1 MRFLHK
7 NRPDRLARRV
17 TAATAALLLWTPSL
31 WSAEASPRLPGRAEE
46 RNAILAVV
54 EGKPI
59 TVEDVLPMTRA
70 REYQAAA
77 ALSGPALAEAVRKL
91 RAEAVESIIDRR
103 LIVAD
108 YEAGTFRLTAN
119 DIEHEVDAAAERAGC
134 RSRRE
139 LIRRLRET
147 GSDLAK
153 FRREIEEQMIVQLM
167 LQRAYAVRNF
177 ITPAEVRRRYDAS
190 PEKYSRPERLRLA
203 MLRIASTRADRAE
216 LQQEMEKA
224 FAADPER
231 FAEFARRYSDA
242 PGREAGGDLGWIE
255 RGKLRAEFA
264 AAMAGKELR
273 PGMIYGPLTTPEG
286 VVFLRILEHEAAF
299 VEPFEA
305 VAPKLRE
312 EMEEEVRAESRRE
325 YCARLRRNAFVTYY
339 VEEHPGKGGTAAVA
353 GETKNDSPVLKSKP

>member
-1 MRFLHK
+1 MRLLRE
-7 NRPDRLARRV
+7 NRVDRPARRLI
-17 TAATAALLLWTPSL
+17 AAAVFVLWTPAVCC
-31 WSAEASPRLPGRAEE
+31 AEASSILPTRAEE

-91 RAEAVESIIDRR
+91 RAEAVESMIDRR

-134 RSRRE
+134 RSRRD

-167 LQRAYAVRNF
+167 LQRAYAIRNF
-177 ITPAEVRRRYDAS
+177 ITPAEVRRRYDAE
-190 PEKYSRPERLRLA
+190 PEKYCRPERLRLA
-203 MLRIASTRADRAE
+203 MLRIAPTRADRAE

-224 FAADPER
+224 FAAEPER

-255 RGKLRAEFA
+255 LGKLRTEFA
-264 AAMAGKELR
+264 AALKGKELR
-273 PGMIYGPLTTPEG
+273 SGMIAGPLTTPEG
-286 VVFLRILEHEAAF
+286 VVYLRVLEHEAAF
-299 VEPFEA
+299 VEPFES

-312 EMEEEVRAESRRE
+312 EMEEELRAESRRE
-325 YCARLRRNAFVTYY
+325 YCERLRRNAFVTYY
-339 VEEHPGKGGTAAVA
+339 VEERPGNGGTAAVA
-353 GETKNDSPVLKSKP
+353 GEAKKDSQIQKLKP